1 MAKVKVR
8 QLPARQRTRRT
19 LLLVSFLLLPITLFY
34 FSPYIIQQG
43 AAQGV

>member
-8 QLPARQRTRRT
+8 QLPVRQRTRIT

-34 FSPYIIQQG
+34 F
-43 AAQGV
+43 